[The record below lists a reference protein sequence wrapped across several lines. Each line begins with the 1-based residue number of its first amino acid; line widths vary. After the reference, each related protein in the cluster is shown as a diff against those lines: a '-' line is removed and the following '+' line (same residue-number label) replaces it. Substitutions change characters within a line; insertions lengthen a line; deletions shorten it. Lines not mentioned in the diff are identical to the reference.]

1 MTAFRPPS
9 FDTRRFPPVVVAGAK
24 GDHRVTVCLP
34 ARNEEATVGA
44 IVAEIRRLGER
55 WGLVDEV
62 LVVDDFSR
70 DRTAEVAAAAGA
82 TVVAVSDVLPRCGP
96 GTGKGEALWKGLAA
110 STGDIVVFCDA
121 DIRDFD
127 PAFVT
132 GLLAPLLLD
141 DGLAFVKG
149 WYERPGDG
157 GRVTELMARPLLS
170 LLHPHL
176 AGFRQPLAGEFAARR
191 EVLERLP
198 FVQDY
203 GVDAALLID
212 VAAYAGRDR
221 VAQAFLGQR
230 EHRNRSLAELG
241 LQAEQVAAAILE
253 RAGVDGVSVVER
265 PPLFEVRGQRRSA

>member
-9 FDTRRFPPVVVAGAK
+9 FDTRRFPPALVAGAK
-24 GDHRVTVCLP
+24 GDHHVTVCLP
-34 ARNEEATVGA
+34 AKNEQATVGA
-44 IVAEIRRLGER
+44 IVAEVRRLADR
-55 WGLVDEV
+55 SGLVDEV
-62 LVVDDFSR
+62 LVVDDGSS

-82 TVVAVSDVLPRCGP
+82 AVVAASDVLPHCGP
-96 GTGKGEALWKGLAA
+96 GTGKGEALWKGVAA

-121 DIRDFD
+121 DIRGFD

-141 DGLAFVKG
+141 DDLAFVKG

-191 EVLERLP
+191 DVLERLP

-212 VAAYAGRDR
+212 VAHAGRDR
-221 VAQAFLGQR
+221 VAQSFLGQR

-241 LQAEQVAAAILE
+241 LQAQQVAAAILE
-253 RAGVDGVSVVER
+253 RAGVEGMSVVER
-265 PPLFEVRGQRRSA
+265 PPLVEVRGQRRSA